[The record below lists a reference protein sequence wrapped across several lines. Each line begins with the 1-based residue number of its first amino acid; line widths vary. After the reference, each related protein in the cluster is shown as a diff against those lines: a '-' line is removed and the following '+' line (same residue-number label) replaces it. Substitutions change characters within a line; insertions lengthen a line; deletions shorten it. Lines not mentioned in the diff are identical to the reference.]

1 MSPKL
6 SVSLS
11 ALLPTSLVADAPN
24 LQHKT
29 IKVGLIG
36 RALAIFRV
44 SNVILYDDDDPR
56 TGDKAAE
63 AKLVATL
70 LRYIETPQYLRKLLF
85 PRERNLRYAG
95 LLPPLRT
102 PHHPLIDERAGP
114 GGHREAVVIRTDKHG
129 STLEIGLHE
138 KGVTSE
144 GLKVGQRLTV
154 ELGEKLDQNR
164 IAVKRV
170 AREQIDEYW
179 GYEVSLAKNLAD
191 ALKHLKSTYIIGTS
205 RHGKNLYEAVR
216 GIESS
221 NPMSVAVA
229 FGGPYAGLFEICE
242 RQGVDA
248 KELFDIVINTIPQQG
263 TATVRTE
270 EALTVTFGLLNAL
283 LWGK

>member
-1 MSPKL
+1 MPPKL
-6 SVSLS
+6 PVSLS
-11 ALLPTSLVADAPN
+11 VLLPTSLVADASN

-36 RALAIFRV
+36 RAFAIFRV
-44 SNVILYDDDDPR
+44 DNVILYNDDDPK
-56 TGDKAAE
+56 TKNQAAE
-63 AKLVATL
+63 AKLIATL

-102 PHHPLIDERAGP
+102 PHHPLSDERTRLGE
-114 GGHREAVVIRTDKHG
+114 HREAVVIRTDKHG
-129 STLEIGLHE
+129 STLEMGLPE
-138 KGVTSE
+138 MGVTSE
-144 GLKVGQRLTV
+144 KFNVGQRLTV
-154 ELGEKLDQNR
+154 RLGERLDRNC
-164 IAVKRV
+164 IAVTHA

-179 GYEVSLAKNLAD
+179 GYETSLTKNLAD
-191 ALKHLKSTYIIGTS
+191 ALKYSKADYIVGTS

-221 NPMSVAVA
+221 NPMRVAVA
-229 FGGPYAGLFEICE
+229 FGGPYAGLLEICE

-248 KELFDIVINTIPQQG
+248 KEFFDIVTNTIPQQG

-270 EALTVTFGLLNAL
+270 EALVVTLGLLNAL

>member
-1 MSPKL
+1 MPLKL
-6 SVSLS
+6 PVSLS
-11 ALLPTSLVADAPN
+11 VLLPTSLVADAPN

-44 SNVILYDDDDPR
+44 GKVILYNDDDPR
-56 TGDKAAE
+56 TKDQAAE

-102 PHHPLIDERAGP
+102 PHHPLSDERIKP
-114 GGHREAVVIRTDKHG
+114 GEHREAVVIRSDKHG
-129 STLEIGLHE
+129 STLEIGLRE
-138 KGVTSE
+138 RGVTNE
-144 GLKVGQRLTV
+144 RLKIGQRLTV
-154 ELGEKLDQNR
+154 KLGERLDEDR
-164 IAVKRV
+164 TPVIRV
-170 AREQIDEYW
+170 AREHVNEYW
-179 GYEVSLAKNLAD
+179 GYEVSLAKNLSD
-191 ALKHLKSTYIIGTS
+191 ALKYSKADYIIGTS
-205 RHGKNLYEAVR
+205 RYGKNLYEAVR

-229 FGGPYAGLFEICE
+229 FGGPYKGLFEICE

-270 EALTVTFGLLNAL
+270 EALVVTLGLLNVL